1 MLLERLHRQ
10 LESLLPAWKEGI
22 ASFPF
27 FVRKRAEGLLDR
39 TTSDLDD
46 AARVVAYARERVL
59 EGTTVPSSE
68 KVLSLSDGSAAYI
81 KKGGREPVIGY
92 KPQVMRSADGFVTA
106 FELQTGNPNDAARLL
121 PLTLQHMIHTD
132 LVPVEVSV
140 DDGYSSASNLEALK
154 ALGVETVSMNG
165 SKGKKITPEEQ
176 WDSPAYGEARNKRS
190 AVESLVFTMRFKFH
204 LHRFSRRGINA
215 VRIEMYEKVI
225 AHNFWRAA
233 LLRKRAADTAP
244 SIQSEAA

>member
-1 MLLERLHRQ
+1 LLLERLHRQ

-140 DDGYSSASNLEALK
+140 DDGYSPDYTL
-154 ALGVETVSMNG
+154 
-165 SKGKKITPEEQ
+165 
-176 WDSPAYGEARNKRS
+176 RS
-190 AVESLVFTMRFKFH
+190 QNRA
-204 LHRFSRRGINA
+204 
-215 VRIEMYEKVI
+215 RIEVGTLKRTQKRPKAVV
-225 AHNFWRAA
+225 
-233 LLRKRAADTAP
+233 RKN
-244 SIQSEAA
+244 